1 MKLKTIF
8 QWLLFVITI
17 AVYHSNA
24 QTGSALSKYDQ
35 HKVFTPLFYTNN
47 GNEYRSASGEPGPKY
62 WQNRADY
69 KINTTLDTGTH
80 KVSGSVVINYTNNS
94 PNKLPF
100 LWLQLDQ
107 NIYRQ
112 DSRGQATADV
122 KGGRFVNKYFT
133 QGDEIQSV
141 EIISNGKAEKADYI
155 IADARMQVRLKDA
168 VKSTGGAIQLKITYA
183 FSVPEYGTDRMG
195 RTKTKNGWIY
205 EIAQWFPRFCVYD
218 DVVGWNTIPYLGSSE
233 FYLEYGDID
242 YTITAPSDLL
252 VVGSGELQNPIE
264 VYTSGTIAKLN
275 LAKNSDSTIIIK
287 DSSNLK
293 NSSWHPAKNS
303 LTWHFIC
310 KNTRDVAWSASK
322 AFIWDASRINLPSGK
337 KALAQ
342 SVYPVESIGKDGW
355 GRSTEYV
362 KNCIEL
368 YSKEWFE
375 FTYPV
380 ATNVAGNI
388 SGMEYPGIVFCQ
400 LGAKKGGLWGVTNHE
415 FGHNWFPM
423 IVGSNERLYG
433 WMDEGFNTF
442 INDVDTKD
450 FNKGEYFTKS
460 DAQKNAKYFF
470 NPASEAILN
479 TPDVLSPMSLGIAA
493 YAKPGMGLS
502 ILRNQILGVDR
513 FDYAFRT
520 YVKRWAF
527 KHPTPDDFFRTME
540 NAGGEDLSWF
550 WRGWFLNNWKLDQSV
565 KDVKYLSSDLTK
577 GAMITIEN
585 LEEMALPVILNIK
598 QENGKSDTITLPAEI
613 WQRGSSFTLHYNSTS
628 KITSIVI
635 DPEHAFPD
643 FNPANN
649 IWLAAK
655 PKAVAAGFTAN
666 DVINNYIKALGG
678 SDQLKSVADLSITA
692 TGAVQGIEII
702 ATTKQKSADKYL
714 QEVTVPAMNMVAAH
728 IAVNGEQITFNQNG
742 QAVPV
747 TDEIKKSFKEQAVIF
762 PELYYAQNGYK
773 LTLDSNLELLNDAYV
788 YVVTISN
795 NNGKTI
801 NDFFDE
807 KTGLKVKETV
817 ENKGTSISTVEFSDY
832 KEISGIKFAFERK
845 TDTGGQTINF
855 KVKEV
860 KVNAGIPDTDFK

>member
-8 QWLLFVITI
+8 QWLLFAASI

-24 QTGSALSKYDQ
+24 QNSAVTSKYDQ

-69 KINTTLDTGTH
+69 KINTTLDTGSH
-80 KVSGSVVINYTNNS
+80 KVSGSVVITYTNNS

-122 KGGRFVNKYFT
+122 KGGRFVNKNFT
-133 QGDEIQSV
+133 QGDEIKSV

-155 IADARMQVRLKDA
+155 INDARMQIRLKDA
-168 VKSTGGAIQLKITYA
+168 LKSSGGIIQLKITYA
-183 FSVPEYGTDRMG
+183 FSVPEYGTDRTG

-205 EIAQWFPRFCVYD
+205 EIAQWFPRFCVFD
-218 DVVGWNTIPYLGSSE
+218 DVVGWNTIPYMGSSE

-242 YTITAPSDLL
+242 YTITAPADLL
-252 VVGSGELQNPIE
+252 VVGSGELQNPSE
-264 VYTSGTIAKLN
+264 VYTASTIAKLN
-275 LAKNSDSTIIIK
+275 QAKNSDTTISIK
-287 DSSNLK
+287 DSSSLN
-293 NSSWHPAKNS
+293 NTSWHPSKNN

-310 KNTRDVAWSASK
+310 KNTRDVAWAASR

-342 SVYPVESIGKDGW
+342 SVYPIESIGKDGW

-400 LGAKKGGLWGVTNHE
+400 QGAKKGGLWGVTNHE

-423 IVGSNERLYG
+423 IVGSNERKFA

-450 FNKGEYFTKS
+450 FNKGEYFSKS

-470 NPASEAILN
+470 NAASESILN

-493 YAKPGMGLS
+493 YGKPGLGLS

-550 WRGWFLNNWKLDQSV
+550 WRGWFINNWKLDQSV
-565 KDVKYLSSDLTK
+565 KDVKYISNDLKK
-577 GAMITIEN
+577 GALITIEN
-585 LEEMALPVILNIK
+585 LEEMALPVILEIK
-598 QENGKSDTITLPAEI
+598 QENGKSDTINLPAEI
-613 WQRGSSFTLHYNSTS
+613 WQRGSSFTLHFNSTS

-635 DPEHAFPD
+635 DPEHVFPD

-649 IWLAAK
+649 TWLAAK
-655 PKAVAAGFTAN
+655 PKLVPAGVTAN
-666 DVINNYIKALGG
+666 DIITNYIKAIGG
-678 SDQLKSVADLSITA
+678 SDQLKSVTSLAINAS
-692 TGAVQGIEII
+692 GSVQGIEVLSV
-702 ATTKQKSADKYL
+702 AKHKSPDKYL
-714 QEVTVPAMNMVAAH
+714 QEITVPAMNMVAAH
-728 IAVNGEQITFNQNG
+728 IAINGDDIILNQNG

-747 TDEIKKSFKEQAVIF
+747 TDEMKKSLKEQAVIF
-762 PELYYAQNGYK
+762 PEFNYAQNGYT
-773 LTLDSNLELLNDAYV
+773 LTLDPNLELLNEAYV

-795 NNGKTI
+795 GNGKI
-801 NDFFDE
+801 IKRYFDE
-807 KTGLKVKETV
+807 KSGLLVKEIT
-817 ENKGTSISTVEFSDY
+817 ETKGVTNSTVEFSDY
-832 KEISGIKFAFERK
+832 REISGIKFAFDRK
-845 TDTGGQTINF
+845 TDLGGQNIDF

-860 KVNAGIPDTDFK
+860 KVNANIPDTDFK